1 MNPPQYEWNGIFR
14 FTKEE
19 EGLIERINGFLT
31 RSLSPRWIYYGLF
44 DIPDA
49 KKQRVLNKILNKA
62 RKDRR
67 QLINRDLVTDDTRT
81 PTIWQANKNLSEF
94 IAELTYMRDFWQDQP
109 TYIEVW
115 MEDQASLEAVKKSPD
130 HILQRYRINARYCKG
145 FNSIG
150 AMWVAY
156 NFFKE
161 IDKPIKILYYGDMNP
176 SGWAIPLII
185 VRQFEEM
192 GLDITLER
200 LALNADQLEKYR
212 LPHFTKISGDP
223 RRKEFNETFGFEGWE
238 AEPLQPYVD
247 EKTGKTKMGKKH
259 LNIDLE
265 KIPVETFESLLEEDI
280 KGHLDL
286 DAFDES
292 REKERMEDERLNMLK
307 EEDAGR

>member
-1 MNPPQYEWNGIFR
+1 MNPPQYEWNGIFS
-14 FTKEE
+14 FSEE
-19 EGLIERINGFLT
+19 EMELIKQINGFLT
-31 RSLSPRWIYYGLF
+31 RPLSPRWIYYGIF

-49 KKQRVLNKILNKA
+49 KKQRVLNKVLNKA

-109 TYIEVW
+109 EYVEVW

-161 IDKPIKILYYGDMNP
+161 ISTPIKILYYGDLNP
-176 SGWAIPLII
+176 SGWAIPIII

-200 LALNADQLEKYR
+200 LALNADQLEKYH
-212 LPHFTKISGDP
+212 LPSFTKISGDP
-223 RRKEFNETFGFEGWE
+223 RRREFNETFGFEEWE
-238 AEPLQPYVD
+238 AKPLQPYVD
-247 EKTGKTKMGKKH
+247 EKTGKTKLGKKH
-259 LNIDLE
+259 LNVDLE

-280 KGHLDL
+280 KQHLDL
-286 DAFDES
+286 GAFDES
-292 REKERMEDERLNMLK
+292 REKERVEDERLNMLK
-307 EEDAGR
+307 EEEVER